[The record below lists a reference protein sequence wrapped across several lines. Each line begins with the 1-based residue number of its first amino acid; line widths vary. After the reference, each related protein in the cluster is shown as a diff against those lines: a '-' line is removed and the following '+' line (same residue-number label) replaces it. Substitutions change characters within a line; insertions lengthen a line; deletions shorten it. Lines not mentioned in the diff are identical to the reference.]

1 MEWTREKINAL
12 KKTFS
17 AKIKSRSI
25 KYYKIYK
32 TLKE

>member
-1 MEWTREKINAL
+1 MEWTREKINILENKFGTNIKL
-12 KKTFS
+12 K
-17 AKIKSRSI
+17 SI